1 MKSALPRR
9 PMGPSRLAFIACLIA
24 LIFIVEYNWITT
36 PWLQKTLSYCRSFDW
51 RDSLLLVTGW
61 FE

>member
-1 MKSALPRR
+1 
-9 PMGPSRLAFIACLIA
+9 MGPSRLAFIACLIA